1 MFNNINWHAV
11 VTNTYYCC
19 LQVLQLN
26 NILLIFIYLS
36 FVYFPNL
43 VLITLTK
50 QLPYFNSTNAYYYVT
65 VALRV

>member
-11 VTNTYYCC
+11 VANAYCC
-19 LQVLQLN
+19 CLRVLQLDD
-26 NILLIFIYLS
+26 ILLIFIYLG

-43 VLITLTK
+43 ILITLTER
-50 QLPYFNSTNAYYYVT
+50 LPYFDSTNAYCCVT

>member
-11 VTNTYYCC
+11 VANTYCCC

-26 NILLIFIYLS
+26 NILLIFIYLG
-36 FVYFPNL
+36 FIYFPNL
-43 VLITLTK
+43 ILITPTK
-50 QLPYFNSTNAYYYVT
+50 QLAYFNSTNAYCCVT